1 MWLTKRLQ
9 KSKTVCNMFILNLS
23 KKVWSCAVLFICF
36 GFGMTVCVPVTD
48 VDNGNSISLLDHLEL
63 LSLLDDSTVY
73 DRKIGQIWRR
83 GVKFPETNEL
93 TIDLPVLPDGS
104 RFTCALAILNKLG
117 NYQPFEFE
125 ILAVNPQGETVSLE
139 TRTYETVIYK
149 QWLDFDIDLDGYTD
163 GESDLK
169 IVGRFA
175 DEGNRGLLGTPRLEV
190 PRENGPQ
197 RIILVCIDTLR
208 TDRMGCY
215 GSVLG
220 LTPVLDSLAEESVRF
235 ENCQSASPWTL
246 PSVASVI
253 TGRYPGMIGATRDT
267 EYLHGGEHT
276 LAEIFHEAGF
286 RTASIIQNRYTAREC
301 GFFQGYDAE
310 NDSNPTADI
319 VTDSAIRWVNTLK
332 DDSFFLYIHYF
343 DPHVPYT
350 PPEPYLSRYRMGHGR
365 WRNGF
370 PKEDVHRLRTGDLV
384 PTEEEK
390 LQLEGLYNGE
400 IAFNDHE
407 FRRFIDYLKE
417 IGIWDDTAI
426 VLYADHGEEF
436 WEHGGSLHGRTVYQ
450 EVSHVPLFFKFP
462 GFEPGVREDPVSLVD
477 IFPTI
482 LDYADIELPGNI
494 VGQNILSDDYQQ
506 ENSRTFI
513 IEALARGFQSKGIV
527 MGDWKQIL
535 HFTDEMNPE
544 LYNLT
549 DDPLELNNVLDRE
562 TDIAERL
569 IGELFMYAAKT
580 NEGNHVLLYPTD
592 ETGGGVFTL
601 ILESESGIFSDIET
615 RGKFTVENIIILDHR
630 IIYEVS
636 MRTAGRGGGY
646 LGLDFYLQPED
657 AEVTFSITHRGNPE
671 VEFPWHLGGEDVE
684 SVTGNEFTISM
695 TDHRVAM
702 SFPQV
707 RRFLARGLYIW
718 CVPPSLQ
725 SEFESRMS
733 PETAAELEA
742 LGYLH

>member
-1 MWLTKRLQ
+1 
-9 KSKTVCNMFILNLS
+9 MFILNLS
-23 KKVWSCAVLFICF
+23 KKIWSGAVLFLCL
-36 GFGMTVCVPVTD
+36 GFGMTVCIPVTD
-48 VDNGNSISLLDHLEL
+48 VIPGGSISLFDYLER
-63 LSLLDDSTVY
+63 LSLPDDSTVY
-73 DRKIGQIWRR
+73 DRKIDQIWRR
-83 GVKFPETNEL
+83 VVKFPESNVM
-93 TIDLPVLPDGS
+93 TIDLPVLPEGS
-104 RFTCALAILNKLG
+104 RFTCALAILNELE
-117 NYQPFEFE
+117 NYQPCEFE
-125 ILAVNPQGETVSLE
+125 ILAVKPGGEMVSLE
-139 TRTYETVIYK
+139 TRTIETVMHK
-149 QWLDFDIDLDGYTD
+149 EWLEFDIDLEGYTD
-163 GESDLK
+163 GKSELR
-169 IVGRFA
+169 IEARFA
-175 DEGNRGLLGTPRLEV
+175 TEGNLGLLGTPRLEV
-190 PRENGPQ
+190 PHENGPE

-215 GSVLG
+215 GSYLG
-220 LTPVLDSLAEESVRF
+220 LTPALDSLAEESVRF

-253 TGRYPGMIGATRDT
+253 TGRYPGMTGATRDT

-276 LAEIFHEAGF
+276 LAEVFHETGF
-286 RTASIIQNRYTAREC
+286 RTASIIQNRYTSREC

-310 NDSNPTADI
+310 NDGNPTADL
-319 VTDSAIRWVNTLK
+319 VTDSAIKWVDTLK
-332 DDSFFLYIHYF
+332 DDDFFLYIHYF

-350 PPEPYLSRYRMGHGR
+350 PPEPYLSRYRMGRGR
-365 WRNGF
+365 WPVGF
-370 PKEDVHRLRTGDLV
+370 PMEDVHPLRTGELV
-384 PTEEEK
+384 PTEEEI

-407 FRRFIDYLKE
+407 FKRFVDHLKE

-436 WEHGGSLHGRTVYQ
+436 WEHGGSLHGRTVFQ

-462 GFEPGVREDPVSLVD
+462 GFGTGVREDPVSLVD
-477 IFPTI
+477 IFPSI
-482 LDYADIELPGNI
+482 LDYAGIRLPGNI
-494 VGQNILSDDYQQ
+494 VGQNILSDDYEQ

-513 IEALARGFQSKGIV
+513 IEALARGHQSKGIV

-535 HFTDEMNPE
+535 HFTEEMNPE
-544 LYNLT
+544 LYNLS

-569 IGELFMYAAKT
+569 IGELFTYAART

-601 ILESESGIFSDIET
+601 ILVSESGMFSDIKT
-615 RGKFTVENIIILDHR
+615 RGNFTVENKIISDHR
-630 IIYEVS
+630 IIFEVS
-636 MRTAGRGGGY
+636 MGTAGHGGGY

-657 AEVTFSITHRGNPE
+657 AEVTFSIAHRGNPE
-671 VEFPWHLGGEDVE
+671 AEFPWHLGGEEVE
-684 SVTGNEFTISM
+684 SFTDNEFTISM

-718 CVPPSLQ
+718 CVPPRLQ